1 MIGIIFAVL
10 LMLLLYGSIT
20 GSGTERKKTGL
31 NSFGIFM
38 LREFAGV
45 LEENLYNIFT
55 PCISF
60 TGTGG
65 HETHWLFQGQID
77 GIFPLYGYVIRD
89 VREGETDGDAA
100 FREIL
105 LAEAEE
111 GICGELS
118 DNIMKEREEVQ
129 EQPEEVQTA
138 DAVTT
143 NRDTS
148 QTEAPAIAEET
159 DTATTITAAV
169 TLQTEQPEQTT
180 VETEG
185 SGSAV
190 YYTFR
195 NDSLLD
201 SHYEKH
207 GIEMGF
213 DSAEAYEAAANA
225 VIADENAL
233 HKQEVEDGDDIYYLE
248 DTNEFVVV
256 SGDGYIRT
264 YFEPSSGMAYYE
276 RQ

>member
-1 MIGIIFAVL
+1 MKQGQMKKIGIAVASFL
-10 LMLLLYGSIT
+10 VLVVGGVT
-20 GSGTERKKTGL
+20 GVH
-31 NSFGIFM
+31 M
-38 LREFAGV
+38 
-45 LEENLYNIFT
+45 
-55 PCISF
+55 
-60 TGTGG
+60 
-65 HETHWLFQGQID
+65 
-77 GIFPLYGYVIRD
+77 
-89 VREGETDGDAA
+89 
-100 FREIL
+100 
-105 LAEAEE
+105 
-111 GICGELS
+111 
-118 DNIMKEREEVQ
+118 VQ

-159 DTATTITAAV
+159 DTATTITAVV

-180 VETEG
+180 VEG

-233 HKQEVEDGDDIYYLE
+233 HKQEAEDGDDIYYLE